1 MRMHKNG
8 VAFCMYKIEMG
19 YKEPQ
24 AKESERSQGS
34 PQESLGVF
42 RGEKKKGDLFQ

>member
-1 MRMHKNG
+1 MHMHKNG

-24 AKESERSQGS
+24 AKEPERSQGCLPRKS
-34 PQESLGVF
+34 WYV
-42 RGEKKKGDLFQ
+42 